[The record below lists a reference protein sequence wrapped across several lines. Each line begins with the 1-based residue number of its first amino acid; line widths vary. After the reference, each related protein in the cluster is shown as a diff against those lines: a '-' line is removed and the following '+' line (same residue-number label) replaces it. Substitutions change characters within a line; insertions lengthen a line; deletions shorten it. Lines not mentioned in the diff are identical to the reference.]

1 MERVVEVVE
10 LGNLV
15 EDDLEVFFG
24 DHGVRGGHRHFHGVH
39 VLNHDRE
46 AFKVYR
52 FRVHYAEIKKNF
64 IQSTYYPPLIFEKE
78 NSGKSHMPCR

>member
-1 MERVVEVVE
+1 MESVVEVVE

-52 FRVHYAEIKKNF
+52 FRVHYAEIQ
-64 IQSTYYPPLIFEKE
+64 I
-78 NSGKSHMPCR
+78 